1 MQTFFRTL
9 VLAFGMMLA
18 PWVQAEDSWTLR
30 TAKETFNNAKAGS
43 NSVSIL
49 HDGWHI
55 VFLAHDGSEIGAV
68 IIRAQKSGAEHEYDL
83 EETISRVAEVVGM
96 DSPESLT
103 FEDEEEA
110 GLLVDQAVL
119 SSLSEKMDNVF
130 AGSPLAAMAY
140 LLNEEY
146 FIIHGIRDNGYLHWK
161 TAKKSGVDLLMPM
174 DGRKLSAIE
183 ITGRQQMNEFAAEVL
198 ADKLGLGKNNVQG
211 SVRNSVGR
219 QLNCDVVSYMNSK
232 SNVLLAGKA
241 NRRAVGKRIAVG
253 QMLANRNYEVIN
265 FAQQESDW
273 PSDDEEVEE
282 AEEESEEEEVAEP
295 EDEKKPLTPAAAREA
310 YIEYI
315 KSI

>member
-18 PWVQAEDSWTLR
+18 PWVQAEDSWTLG
-30 TAKETFNNAKAGS
+30 TAKETFSNAKAGS

-96 DSPESLT
+96 DAPESLT

-110 GLLVDQAVL
+110 GLLVDQTVL

-146 FIIHGIRDNGYLHWK
+146 FIIHGIRENGYLHWK

-232 SNVLLAGKA
+232 NNILLAGKA

-265 FAQQESDW
+265 FAEQESDW
-273 PSDDEEVEE
+273 PSDEEEE
-282 AEEESEEEEVAEP
+282 KAEDESEEEEAEEP
-295 EDEKKPLTPAAAREA
+295 EDEKKPLTPAAAKEA